1 MKKLKLLFAT
11 FALLLGVS
19 NAMAQVDVT
28 STYLTNADFSST
40 DGWTQ
45 THSADYWSLG
55 NGLIGTYAVA
65 NNKTSTTDDT
75 HLATEYCFGIQC
87 RWSTNYAQ
95 FTQTATLP
103 AGNYLLAYD
112 VENTNSSTT
121 VSDVYDN
128 RFYVQVGETKYED
141 TSVEWMMGERGWT
154 QHIISFSLESESSV
168 TISLGYGTGSNN
180 YGSGNTPHLYVSH
193 LELIYS
199 ASNALD
205 HTSKIANNSFESGD
219 TGWTHGSSS
228 DTGVK
233 DNSGNYATTGTDGSK
248 LFNTWWQGVPIT
260 QTIENVPNGK
270 YVIKAALAGSDDN
283 DDAKLYLIGPS
294 SSTHSDL
301 ITIYHGTKGTF
312 HDYAFE
318 VLVTNKSITLGAVGG
333 NADGTYNA
341 NGHWWYKADNFRL
354 YYLGEDLSMYETP
367 FANAQTYAKGIN
379 QSAPMNATV
388 LSTLQSAISDY
399 GDKAFSTFESSDD
412 IIAAIDALNNAA
424 DAATTSISNY
434 VSALAILDAASS
446 FDATGQASY
455 DANGTV
461 AAIQSAY
468 DARTLTAVTSEQES
482 NCAAALRTAALA
494 QTTEN
499 SDMTLGIANHSFETA
514 SSAGWTIESTGS
526 NINLVFPNTTAFTK
540 KEGTYF
546 AERYQ
551 PNGTIEINQTL
562 NIVTAGVYKVEM
574 SALARG
580 DVSSA
585 NFYANSVSTPIS
597 IVDAA
602 NDYSVNVAL
611 DANSELKIG
620 LTVVATASGGTSWL
634 AFDNFRLT
642 YLGGL
647 PDVVA
652 VEGKMNATVAAA
664 QTSAIAAYEA
674 SKTVANYNAASV
686 AIAAAQA
693 SKDAYT
699 AANVAIT
706 KAEELQTANTFV
718 TSAAATTFA
727 EAIAAIKTPYTNGTL
742 SDENAAAAGA
752 TLGVVAVG
760 WHSEATNT
768 PASNYIGSTWD
779 GAYTINDWS
788 VEGESDGSNYVVP
801 FFQNW
806 TNDGNS
812 LGTTT
817 MTGTLTGLSAGI
829 YKVSAWVRV
838 RAKNGVA
845 ATEATGITMD
855 VNGSTAVDVTEG
867 VQVGTTQFQM
877 KEYEATGYVMDDG
890 VLNVNFNIADGNNI
904 SWLSYKNITYTRTGD
919 AYASVT
925 IGATGWTT
933 FASSNAV
940 NLSDLDG
947 ATAYYASAVDGETVT
962 MTSTDQA
969 AVAEGEGIMLKGT
982 AGAIIIVP
990 YVPSGSAI
998 DGNLLVGCPTATTIT
1013 NETAHYANIY
1023 VLGIKSGTSDVAEFQ
1038 NLENYIDAGNSV
1050 EIPAGKAYLDATASN
1065 GARGLRI
1072 VIGADI
1078 TGIDEAK
1085 ASVEAVQKDGKFF
1098 KNGKLFIFKNGKK
1111 YNATGAQ
1118 IK

>member
-1 MKKLKLLFAT
+1 MKKLKLLLAFC
-11 FALLLGVS
+11 ALLLGWS
-19 NAMAQVDVT
+19 NANAQTDVT
-28 STYLTNADFSST
+28 STYITNADLSST
-40 DGWTQ
+40 DGWTGYV
-45 THSADYWSLG
+45 SAQYKDLG
-55 NGLIGTYAVA
+55 NGLIGTYGVRTAEGQAV
-65 NNKTSTTDDT
+65 STVDGT
-75 HLATEYCFGIQC
+75 HLATEYCFGFEV
-87 RWSTNYAQ
+87 RWSNNYAAYQ
-95 FTQTATLP
+95 QTMTLP
-103 AGNYLLAYD
+103 AGNYLFAYD
-112 VENTNSSTT
+112 VENTNSATSY
-121 VSDVYDN
+121 SNSYN
-128 RFYVQVGETKYED
+128 NLFYVQVGETKYED
-141 TSVEWMMGERGWT
+141 TSVEWMMGQRSWT
-154 QHIISFSLESESSV
+154 KHIISFSLASESSV
-168 TISLGYGTGSNN
+168 TISLGYGTGGNN
-180 YGSGNTPHLYVSH
+180 FGSANTPTLHVSH

-199 ASNALD
+199 ASNPLD
-205 HTSKIANNSFESGD
+205 YTSKITNNSFESGD

-260 QTIENVPNGK
+260 QEIADVPNGK
-270 YVIKAALAGSDDN
+270 YVIKAALAGSDDGAN
-283 DDAKLYLIGPS
+283 AKLFLLGPTASEHSNLIE
-294 SSTHSDL
+294 
-301 ITIYHGTKGTF
+301 IYKGTKGVF

-318 VLVTNKSITLGAVGG
+318 VLVTSKKITIGAVGG
-333 NADGTYNA
+333 NDDGTYNA
-341 NGHWWYKADNFRL
+341 SGHWWYKADNFRL

-434 VSALAILDAASS
+434 EGALSILNAASS
-446 FDATGQASY
+446 FDATGRASY
-455 DANGTV
+455 VADETV

-468 DARTLTAVTSEQES
+468 DARTLTEVTSDQRNSCES
-482 NCAAALRTAALA
+482 ALRTAALA
-494 QTTEN
+494 QITEN
-499 SDMTLGIANHSFETA
+499 SDMSLGITNHSFETA
-514 SSAGWTIESTGS
+514 SSAGWTVESTGS
-526 NINLVFPNTTAFTK
+526 KVNLEFPSTTAFTK
-540 KEGTYF
+540 KDGTYF

-551 PNGTIEINQTL
+551 PNGTIEINQT
-562 NIVTAGVYKVEM
+562 IKVVTAGVYKVEM

-585 NFYANSVSTPIS
+585 NFYANSVSTPIT

-611 DANSELKIG
+611 DANSDLKIG

-647 PDVVA
+647 PDVEA
-652 VEGKMNATVAAA
+652 VTGKMNAEVASEQA
-664 QTSAIAAYEA
+664 SAIAAYEA
-674 SKTVANYNAASV
+674 SKTVTNYNAASV

-699 AANVAIT
+699 AANEAIT

-718 TSAAATTFA
+718 TPAAATTFA

-742 SDENAAAAGA
+742 SDENAAAAGR

-768 PASNYIGSTWD
+768 PASNYVGSTWSNT
-779 GAYTINDWS
+779 YTINDWS

-817 MTGTLTGLSAGI
+817 MTGTLTGLSAGA
-829 YKVSAWVRV
+829 YKVTAWVRV

-845 ATEATGITMD
+845 ATDATGITMD

-867 VQVGTTQFQM
+867 VQIGTTQFQM

-940 NLSDLDG
+940 NLSDL
-947 ATAYYASAVDGETVT
+947 
-962 MTSTDQA
+962 
-969 AVAEGEGIMLKGT
+969 
-982 AGAIIIVP
+982 
-990 YVPSGSAI
+990 
-998 DGNLLVGCPTATTIT
+998 
-1013 NETAHYANIY
+1013 
-1023 VLGIKSGTSDVAEFQ
+1023 
-1038 NLENYIDAGNSV
+1038 
-1050 EIPAGKAYLDATASN
+1050 
-1065 GARGLRI
+1065 
-1072 VIGADI
+1072 
-1078 TGIDEAK
+1078 
-1085 ASVEAVQKDGKFF
+1085 
-1098 KNGKLFIFKNGKK
+1098 
-1111 YNATGAQ
+1111 
-1118 IK
+1118 